1 MLNIRRRKK
10 EVPTIDLLHTYELGE
25 LITEKGSSLETQCLL
40 INFTARDLGVLR
52 CLQPYVSPHI
62 PGIVDEFYTYL
73 EAEPELHEIINI
85 FSTTDKLKVTLTR
98 HITEMFEGTIDAS
111 YIERRLRI
119 ARVHVKIGLETK
131 WYMGAFQN
139 LLWSHI
145 KVIRHYF
152 EDLEDI
158 FLAIE
163 AVTKLFSL
171 EQQLVIEAYDEETA
185 RIENERTDR
194 LVSIQSQITGTA
206 ENLAAISEETN
217 ATFHELISR
226 SEGIVELANK
236 GNELSQDAKTDAVEG
251 KTQVDEQNHIMTGIN
266 TSVDKIS
273 ADIQSL
279 LEITNKMSHVIKIV
293 TGVAEQTNLLSLNA
307 SIEAARAGEAGRGF
321 SVVAEEVRKLSEET
335 KESVTDVSE
344 LIANVN
350 TQVNEVTQSLDG
362 INEVVVVGTDK
373 MSETVS
379 KFDEI
384 LKAMEET
391 LVQNNKLENELES
404 FSHSVREL
412 GPVFDEVTNEADR
425 LATLSQNN

>member
-1 MLNIRRRKK
+1 MRRRKNK
-10 EVPTIDLLHTYELGE
+10 VPDVQLLETYELGE
-25 LITEKGSSLETQCLL
+25 LRVVKGSSVEKQCIL
-40 INFTARDLGVLR
+40 INFTERDLGVLK
-52 CLQPYVSPHI
+52 CLQPYVSSHI
-62 PGIVDEFYTYL
+62 PGIVDEFYEYL

-98 HITEMFEGTIDAS
+98 HITEMFEGTIDTA
-111 YIERRLRI
+111 YLERRLRI
-119 ARVHVKIGLETK
+119 ARVHVKIGLKTK

-152 EDLEDI
+152 TAPEDI
-158 FLAIE
+158 YTAIE

-171 EQQLVIEAYDEETA
+171 EQQIVIEAYDEETA
-185 RIENERTDR
+185 RMENERTDKIIA
-194 LVSIQSQITGTA
+194 IQSQIEGTT
-206 ENLAAISEETN
+206 ENLAAISEETS

-226 SEGIVELANK
+226 SEGIVELATK
-236 GNELSQDAKTDAVEG
+236 GNQLSQHAKLDATQG
-251 KTQVDEQNHIMTGIN
+251 KTQVDEQNQIMTGIN

-273 ADIQSL
+273 TDIQTL
-279 LEITNKMSHVIKIV
+279 LEITNQMSQVIKIV
-293 TGVAEQTNLLSLNA
+293 TSVAEQTNLLSLNA

-344 LIANVN
+344 LIANVHS
-350 TQVNEVTQSLDG
+350 QVDEVTQSLEE
-362 INEVVVVGTDK
+362 INEVASLGTER
-373 MSETVS
+373 MNETVS

-384 LKAMEET
+384 LHAMEET
-391 LVQNNKLENELES
+391 LTQNSELEEELEN
-404 FSHSVREL
+404 FSLSVREL

-425 LATLSQNN
+425 LASISHMD